1 MLLVKWSGKEEEELD
16 RELAREA
23 KGMRPPRLVVHTKMR
38 VATFREMRTTRM
50 TTKMDHGRRC
60 NTTNQ
65 EVPHANNFNNQKTK
79 HQLNEKATRRKT
91 LPPDLHSQVSLHN
104 HHLCNIGETVLLRPF
119 SHAKRKFWNGNFG
132 PRTPRGQ

>member
-1 MLLVKWSGKEEEELD
+1 MEATVEVQTMNKEVKDLLQPQL
-16 RELAREA
+16 EA
-23 KGMRPPRLVVHTKMR
+23 HTKMR

-79 HQLNEKATRRKT
+79 Q
-91 LPPDLHSQVSLHN
+91 
-104 HHLCNIGETVLLRPF
+104 
-119 SHAKRKFWNGNFG
+119 
-132 PRTPRGQ
+132 